1 MTDKIKRGDLL
12 PQWRATLYDGEA
24 VAGNEVDLS
33 PATAVV
39 LIAKNEAGTVVI
51 NRRAATSYNASGVVT
66 MDWQVADTATAGVL
80 AFEVE
85 VMWPGSKPQTFPV
98 DDYLLTTVYED
109 LG

>member
-12 PQWRATLYDGEA
+12 PQWKVTLFDGEP

-33 PATAVV
+33 PATGVV
-39 LIAKNEAGTVVI
+39 IIAKKEDGSVLI
-51 NRRAATSYNASGVVT
+51 NRRAATSFNGSGVVT
-66 MDWQVADTATAGVL
+66 MDWQAADTVAAGVL

-85 VMWPGSKPQTFPV
+85 VMWPGAKPQTFPV

>member
-12 PQWRATLYDGEA
+12 PQWRATLFDGDPKP
-24 VAGNEVDLS
+24 GNEVDLS

-39 LIAKNEAGTVVI
+39 IIGVLDGVRII
-51 NRRAATSYNASGVVT
+51 DRRAATTFNASGEVT
-66 MDWQVADTATAGVL
+66 MDWQAADTDTPGVI

-85 VMWPGSKPQTFPV
+85 VMWPGGKPQTFPV
-98 DDYLLTTVYED
+98 DDYLFTTVYED